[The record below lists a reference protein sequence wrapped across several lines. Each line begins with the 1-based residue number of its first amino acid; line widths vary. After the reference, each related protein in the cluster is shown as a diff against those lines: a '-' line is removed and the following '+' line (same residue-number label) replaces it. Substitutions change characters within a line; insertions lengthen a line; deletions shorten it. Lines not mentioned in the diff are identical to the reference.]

1 MNHSWYAVLTAP
13 VLMNPNLSDK
23 QKLLIAVISN
33 LQNEKGYC
41 FASNKYLSDCLNC
54 SEVTIRQNIST
65 LEEKGFI
72 GRVIKLNDKGEIEY
86 RSLTIIEQV
95 TPPIKNNHTP
105 DENQSLPPDEN
116 QSHNNKLLKTNIF
129 SVFTEFSV
137 FWDLY
142 DYKVGKPESEK
153 SWNKLKEHEKQ
164 KCIDS
169 LPAWLE
175 WNKTLTWKSKPYPS
189 TFLNKKRWLDEIPKS
204 EKILGEVEPGSNW
217 IPA

>member
-13 VLMNPNLSDK
+13 VLMNPKLSDK

-72 GRVIKLNDKGEIEY
+72 GRIIKLNDKGEIEY
-86 RSLTIIEQV
+86 RSLTIIEQP

-116 QSHNNKLLKTNIF
+116 QSHNNKPFLKTNLF
-129 SVFTEFSV
+129 SEFTEFNV
-137 FWDLY
+137 FWDKY
-142 DYKVGKPESEK
+142 GYKVGKSECEK
-153 SWNKLKEHEKQ
+153 IWRKMKEKDKQ
-164 KCIDS
+164 DCIDAM
-169 LPAWLE
+169 PKWLE
-175 WNKTLTWKSKPYPS
+175 WQESSSKFKLYPS
-189 TFLNKKRWLDEIPKS
+189 TFLNKKRWLDEIPEMKVES
-204 EKILGEVEPGSNW
+204 EENDCSLMPLN
-217 IPA
+217 